1 MYDLSQAR
9 PPRGERMMT
18 PTKLPDREPP
28 RVTLAMVD
36 GNSFTAKRRESQ
48 LKNTIWREVRTC
60 KFLNTQNSAWST
72 LDTILGVEPIEL
84 QYIQDELDRICATL
98 PTQFAP
104 RPNRSFFSSLFGFKL
119 GRRVRFLTL
128 LFPPP
133 LIRFYS
139 SSTVNGFTY

>member
-1 MYDLSQAR
+1 MYDLAQAR

-36 GNSFTAKRRESQ
+36 GNSFTAKRRENQ

-60 KFLNTQNSAWST
+60 KFLNTQDSAWST
-72 LDTILGVEPIEL
+72 LDTILGIDPIKL
-84 QYIQDELDRICATL
+84 QYIQDELDRICTTL
-98 PTQFAP
+98 PTQFE
-104 RPNRSFFSSLFGFKL
+104 RPNWSFFSSLFGFKL
-119 GRRVRFLTL
+119 GRRVRFLML
-128 LFPPP
+128 LFSSP

-139 SSTVNGFTY
+139 SSIVNGFTY